1 MGASLRLAGFAALLV
16 VIGAGSYA
24 VGDAIGPVGSPPRT
38 NGATDHSPGGH
49 SSDEMRPGSVV
60 PTGITGLA
68 VSDGSYTL
76 RPTTTDLVV
85 GQQLFAFTIE
95 TADGA
100 ALTDYDPTH
109 ERDLHLVVVRRD
121 LTRFQHLHPTRAA
134 DGSWS
139 VPLRL
144 DAAGPYRI
152 YADFAPAGQP
162 ARALGVDVTVPGD
175 YRPQRTLQG
184 EQRVSRGGGYE
195 VTATGAL
202 LAGHEST
209 LSFAMLRA
217 GLPVTDLQPYLGA
230 MGHLVVIREGD
241 LAYLHVHPETD
252 ALAFA
257 TTVPSAGAYG
267 AFLDTLHRGV
277 VRTAVFRLEATR

>member
-1 MGASLRLAGFAALLV
+1 MGAPLRLAGFAALLV

-24 VGDAIGPVGSPPRT
+24 VGDTFGPVLP
-38 NGATDHSPGGH
+38 GAGMDEPTDHGSGGH
-49 SSDEMRPGSVV
+49 SSDEVRAGSVV
-60 PTGITGLA
+60 PTGVTGLA

-76 RPTTTDLVV
+76 RPATTDLVA
-85 GQQLFAFTIE
+85 GQQVFAFTIE
-95 TADGA
+95 TSSGT
-100 ALTDYDPTH
+100 ALTAYDPTH

-134 DGSWS
+134 DGTWS

-195 VTATGAL
+195 VTASGPL
-202 LAGHEST
+202 RAGREST
-209 LSFAMLRA
+209 LSFAMLRD

-230 MGHLVVIREGD
+230 QGHLVVIREGD
-241 LAYLHVHPETD
+241 LAYLHVHPDTD

-257 TTVPSAGAYG
+257 TTVPSTGAYG

-277 VRTAVFRLEATR
+277 VRTAVFRLEARR